1 MLVGP
6 RTAFSSRVVPGSDE
20 FQALGKASAELEA
33 AGGNVGEGIFLPDRG
48 QLSADDEQEEGQ
60 DGEIQPAF
68 PAHLWA
74 LLLHSPQSMRLPPVS
89 PYPRAGLSWRAGSCR
104 GPGPGRKAAAGHPG
118 R

>member
-20 FQALGKASAELEA
+20 SQALGKASAELEA

-60 DGEIQPAF
+60 DGEIQRAF

-74 LLLHSPQSMRLPPVS
+74 LLLHPGFAT
-89 PYPRAGLSWRAGSCR
+89 PRAGLSWRAGSCR